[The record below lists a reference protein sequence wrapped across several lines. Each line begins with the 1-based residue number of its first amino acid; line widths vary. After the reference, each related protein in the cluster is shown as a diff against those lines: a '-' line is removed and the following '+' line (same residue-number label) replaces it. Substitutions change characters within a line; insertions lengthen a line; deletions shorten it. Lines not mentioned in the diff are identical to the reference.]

1 MIIIRFDMN
10 DFDPSELVGLRDMLI
25 KDYPNLLI
33 MPHNL
38 DWIDL
43 TISELE
49 SLKEKVEEAI
59 RDKKALAETQK
70 G

>member
-1 MIIIRFDMN
+1 MIVIRYDMDN
-10 DFDPSELVGLRDMLI
+10 VSPSELVGLRDALI
-25 KDYPNLLI
+25 KDYPDLLI
-33 MPHNL
+33 MPRDL

-49 SLKEKVEEAI
+49 SLKETVENAI
-59 RDKKALAETQK
+59 HNKKALAEKQK